1 MERRALL
8 ATLGA
13 ASGAVAGCVTIGGST
28 PTPGELVV
36 DSPAFEDGGT
46 IPREHTCDGPGRSPP
61 FTFGGLPEP
70 TEAVALTCRYPNS
83 LAQNFDHWLL
93 WNVPPERGEIPAGLP
108 DTGTLPDL
116 GDARQGENGVGEVG
130 YLPVCPPPTL
140 GEEEYRFRFY
150 ALRRPLDLP
159 GGANQEQFEEEL
171 EGAVLASLRYVG
183 YYARPDAVTGTARGR

>member
-1 MERRALL
+1 MDALESL
-8 ATLGA
+8 RMSWRNVRDHKLRSTLTTLGVVIGVA
-13 ASGAVAGCVTIGGST
+13 AVITFVPLGTSLQADIIQTVAGDNTDAMYVSASAQ
-28 PTPGELVV
+28 GE
-36 DSPAFEDGGT
+36 
-46 IPREHTCDGPGRSPP
+46 
-61 FTFGGLPEP
+61 
-70 TEAVALTCRYPNS
+70 
-83 LAQNFDHWLL
+83 
-93 WNVPPERGEIPAGLP
+93 
-108 DTGTLPDL
+108 GTLPDL

-183 YYARPDAVTGTARGR
+183 YYARPDVVTGTARGR